1 MRSYT
6 PTRPVQENEADG
18 TFDLVIKTY
27 FPSDTQPGGTL
38 SNVLDCLR
46 DGEAIEVKGPAGQIK
61 YTGQGR
67 FLIDDVEHVFDNISL
82 ILGGSGITPGYQL
95 IARILSSQ
103 DPVDKT
109 GIRVIDA
116 NNTENDIL
124 MRSELEQ
131 MSREHP
137 DQFKIT
143 HVLSKPE
150 GEWSGERGFVTEDII
165 RRYAFEAS
173 DRSVALLCGP
183 PGLIQKAALPS
194 LRNLGYE
201 EDKNMYGF

>member
-6 PTRPVQENEADG
+6 PIRPVREDEADG

-27 FPSDTQPGGTL
+27 FPTDMQPGGTL

-46 DGEAIEVKGPAGQIK
+46 DNEPIEVKGPAGQIK
-61 YTGQGR
+61 YTGHGR
-67 FLIDDVEHVFDNISL
+67 FLVDDVEHHFDNISL

-103 DPVDKT
+103 DPADRT
-109 GIRVIDA
+109 GIKVIDA
-116 NNTENDIL
+116 NNSENDIL

-131 MSREHP
+131 MAREHP
-137 DQFKIT
+137 DQFQIK
-143 HVLSKPE
+143 HVLSRPE
-150 GEWSGERGFVTEDII
+150 EGWTGERGFVTEDMIKK
-165 RRYAFEAS
+165 YAFPAS
-173 DRSVALLCGP
+173 DKNVALLCGP

-194 LRNLGYE
+194 LKRLGYE
-201 EDKNMYGF
+201 EDKNMFGF